1 MSDKVDELRK
11 QLKDARNEQFDGTT
25 SREDSSAT
33 RLTDTNSERYTSNEP
48 DSNGYRIQ
56 SVSGSGNGTL
66 GAFRTTDNIEGKSA
80 YQSGSSAS
88 SNQRKRSPVGRPR
101 KDYGQGRSDGTDVST
116 GSRSR
121 SIRSIGNLTA
131 DDEIPPR
138 TFDTEPETVSTPK
151 TTGEKSAPQGNAPA
165 RKRGR
170 PAKQTTLR
178 TLQPTIETRE
188 PKFSFGKTLSKT
200 ETKELT
206 EPLIAAIQD
215 EFAILDKIIWSY
227 TGDEL
232 KQPIWGDVTE
242 KEVGALTGLML
253 GLGEKSPAMATVVR
267 GAVNAQDYVV
277 VGTMLAPRFME
288 TVKVVKRARQQK
300 RAEKKERTPNEI
312 VSRRER
318 VRDIKRRAR
327 GLAEPNL

>member
-11 QLKDARNEQFDGTT
+11 QLKDARNEQPDGTA

-33 RLTDTNSERYTSNEP
+33 RITNSNSERHTSNES
-48 DSNGYRIQ
+48 DANGYRLQ
-56 SVSGSGNGTL
+56 SFSGSSDGTL
-66 GAFRTTDNIEGKSA
+66 GAFRTTNNPERKSPDE
-80 YQSGSSAS
+80 SGSASS
-88 SNQRKRSPVGRPR
+88 SNQRKRSPIGRPR
-101 KDYGQGRSDGTDVST
+101 KDYGQSRSDGTDVST

-138 TFDTEPETVSTPK
+138 TFDTEPETNSAPK
-151 TTGEKSAPQGNAPA
+151 ATGEKPTPQGNAPA

-178 TLQPTIETRE
+178 IVQPTTETRE
-188 PKFSFGKTLSKT
+188 PKFSFGKTLSKS

-242 KEVGALTGLML
+242 KEVSALTGLML

-288 TVKVVKRARQQK
+288 TVKVVKQARQQK